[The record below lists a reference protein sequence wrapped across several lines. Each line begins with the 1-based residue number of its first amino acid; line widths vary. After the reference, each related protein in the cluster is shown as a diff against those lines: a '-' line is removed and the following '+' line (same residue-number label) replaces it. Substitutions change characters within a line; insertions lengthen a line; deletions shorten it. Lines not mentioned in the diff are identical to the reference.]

1 MQRTTTV
8 AVLPRLGLALVLAVL
23 PAWSTAH
30 AGPPTEPRWS
40 VVLTTAPHHPQD
52 VWFTATGNNTEGWVG
67 GGCLC
72 LGPLAQG
79 LGPGDH
85 ATILVEVI
93 EAGVFGIDGTPVP
106 PGTHFAPGIP
116 DPLGPRDGPGEE
128 LPGRNFDMV
137 VGRTFYVITISDVV
151 ASNL

>member
-40 VVLTTAPHHPQD
+40 LVLSTAPHHPQD
-52 VWFTATGNNTEGWVG
+52 VWFTATGNNTDGWNG
-67 GGCLC
+67 GGCIC

-85 ATILVEVI
+85 ATAQVEVLEGGI
-93 EAGVFGIDGTPVP
+93 YGVDGTPVLSGP
-106 PGTHFAPGIP
+106 YFAPGHP
-116 DPLGPRDGPGEE
+116 CPPRLTRWSRRRVARAELPDGPWADI
-128 LPGRNFDMV
+128 LRDHAAHH
-137 VGRTFYVITISDVV
+137 RR
-151 ASNL
+151 